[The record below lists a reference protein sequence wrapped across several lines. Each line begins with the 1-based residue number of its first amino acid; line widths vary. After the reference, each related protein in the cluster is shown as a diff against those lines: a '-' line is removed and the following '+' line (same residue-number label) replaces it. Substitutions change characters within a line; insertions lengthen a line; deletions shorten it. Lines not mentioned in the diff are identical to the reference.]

1 MNTTKYFFITFA
13 ACFFVNNAFAE
24 IELDQ
29 EQNILGTVWQLER
42 NGSSS
47 ISYGNGQVVYFF
59 SSDAYQT
66 YQSRRFSHWDSFS
79 VVDSRDLV
87 RLKKRQKIQVQ
98 KSKFNEAIYEV
109 QLLDGFHA
117 GKTYYLIAEELKKNF
132 IQEKDNE
139 EPS

>member
-1 MNTTKYFFITFA
+1 MNTAKYFFITFT

-24 IELDQ
+24 TELDQ

-87 RLKKRQKIQVQ
+87 RLKKRQKIQLQ

-139 EPS
+139 EAS